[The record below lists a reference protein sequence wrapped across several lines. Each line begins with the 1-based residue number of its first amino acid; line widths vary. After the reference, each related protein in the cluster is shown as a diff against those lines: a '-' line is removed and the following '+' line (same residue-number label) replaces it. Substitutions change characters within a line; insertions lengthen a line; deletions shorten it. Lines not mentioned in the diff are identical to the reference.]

1 MFSLSMKVWCLR
13 MTIVSS
19 GAARVT
25 YVRSRTT
32 SSELLGTKL
41 LPSHTDQ
48 TTTVGPGDPT
58 TGPTD

>member
-1 MFSLSMKVWCLR
+1 